1 MRALENN
8 TFELQRTM
16 PTLWR
21 LSSIS
26 CHGHHHYRPHG
37 GGKDGLACAEN
48 VANTIHPTINTFLF
62 ISAIVNVKVRLYVL
76 SSI

>member
-1 MRALENN
+1 
-8 TFELQRTM
+8 M

-37 GGKDGLACAEN
+37 GGGKDGLACAEN
-48 VANTIHPTINTFLF
+48 VANNIHPTINTFLL
-62 ISAIVNVKVRLYVL
+62 ISAIVNVKVRMYVLL